1 MAKGFGET
9 SVSLKKNSKSSSLL
23 PALDCE
29 QVEKKLF
36 EHFEDLTDPRGKQGV
51 LHPFMSIVMIA
62 LLATI
67 GGAKGWEDIEIYG
80 VSHEPWLS
88 SVLHLP
94 CGIPKADTYRRL
106 FEKIS
111 PTAMEQSFN
120 SWLSSVVKDLGG
132 QVIPIDGKTV
142 RGSYDRNGE
151 QRALHLVSA
160 WASKN
165 RLFLGQ
171 VRVQQKSNEITAIPA
186 LLELLDISGCIITID
201 AMGTQTE
208 IAHRIQ
214 AQGAEYVLAL
224 KKNHPTLHLEVKQ
237 WFETAQ
243 GSSFEGIKYSHDVR
257 VESGHH
263 RREKRKVTAVALN
276 QMGGLYKQAQWSG
289 LQTIVRVIRTRHLWN
304 KTTQEVMFYL
314 SSLPPNAQPLGK
326 AIRQHWSI
334 ENQLHW
340 VLDVTFGEDA
350 CRIRT
355 GNAPENIALLKRWS
369 INLLNQETSFK
380 RSTRQ
385 KARRAAWTRAIC
397 SKFSLLRFPYNLTC
411 LMPKFSCAY
420 PDSKVE

>member
-1 MAKGFGET
+1 MPAVDYEQIQKG
-9 SVSLKKNSKSSSLL
+9 
-23 PALDCE
+23 
-29 QVEKKLF
+29 LF
-36 EHFEDLTDPRGKQGV
+36 EHFEELTDPRGKQGV

-67 GGAKGWEDIEIYG
+67 GGAKGWEDIETYG
-80 VSHEPWLS
+80 VSHEVWLS
-88 SVLHLP
+88 SFLALP
-94 CGIPKADTYRRL
+94 FGIPRADTYRRL
-106 FEKIS
+106 FERIS
-111 PTAMEQSFN
+111 PTAMKQSFD
-120 SWLSSVVKDLGG
+120 SWLDSLVIDLGAE
-132 QVIPIDGKTV
+132 VIPIDGKTL

-151 QRALHLVSA
+151 QSALHLVSA
-160 WASKN
+160 WASEN

-171 VRVQQKSNEITAIPA
+171 VKVESKSNEITAIPA
-186 LLELLDISGCIITID
+186 LLELLNISGSIITID

-214 AQGAEYVLAL
+214 AQGADYVLAL
-224 KKNHPTLHLEVKQ
+224 KANHPTLHAQVKQ

-243 GSSFEGIKYSHDVR
+243 AQNFEGIEHSYDLQ

-263 RREKRKVTAVALN
+263 RREKRQVTAVSIQ
-276 QMGGLYKQAQWSG
+276 QMGDLYKQAQWSG
-289 LQTIVRVIRTRHLWN
+289 LQTVVKVVRTRHLWN
-304 KTTQEVMFYL
+304 KITQEVMFYL
-314 SSLPPNAQPLGK
+314 SSLPPDAQQLGK

-350 CRIRT
+350 SRIRQ

-385 KARRAAWTRAIC
+385 KAKRASMDVRY
-397 SKFSLLRFPYNLTC
+397 LL
-411 LMPKFSCAY
+411 
-420 PDSKVE
+420 KVLNASIPLHSNSSDA